1 MTLTSS
7 IDTMDQLPEYCEVL
21 DTDYGRIV
29 VNKYD
34 TAQTGFYR
42 HSRNAIN
49 HHELVQLEGIFRE
62 HAANHPLY
70 PPSTSFSMID
80 VGANIGT
87 WGLYF
92 RHMSELSIIVMIEPL
107 RAFYDMIRKTVEL
120 NEAADKLWPIYA
132 AVGAQAG
139 KIQVPEF
146 DWTKPTNFGGIELG
160 EQQREFIGQ
169 ARTGMGETVEL
180 ITLDEAAQAL
190 LPQLVIKIDV
200 EGMEADVLRGA
211 RSLIMTHR
219 PILFVE
225 FLKSDQDELRQLF
238 DELGYTVEKWHTDFL
253 ARPRP

>member
-1 MTLTSS
+1 MN
-7 IDTMDQLPEYCEVL
+7 QLPEYCEVL
-21 DTDYGRIV
+21 DTDYGKIV

-42 HSRNAIN
+42 HRRNAIN
-49 HHELVQLEGIFRE
+49 HHELVQLEGIFRH
-62 HAANHPLY
+62 HALSHPKY
-70 PPSTSFSMID
+70 PVGTPMSMLD

-92 RHMSELSIIVMIEPL
+92 RRMSELSVIVMIEPL
-107 RAFYDMIRKTVEL
+107 RAFYDMILDTVSL
-120 NEAADKLWPIYA
+120 NQANDKLWPVYA
-132 AVGAQAG
+132 AVGARAG

-169 ARTGMGETVEL
+169 ARTGMGATVDL
-180 ITLDEAAQAL
+180 ITLDEAAREL
-190 LPQLVIKIDV
+190 LPPLVIKIDV

-211 RSLIMTHR
+211 RSLIMKHR

-225 FLKSDQDELRQLF
+225 FLKSDQDELLQLF

>member
-1 MTLTSS
+1 MQTP
-7 IDTMDQLPEYCEVL
+7 DQLPEYCEIL
-21 DTDYGRIV
+21 DTDYGKIV

-42 HSRNAIN
+42 HRRNAIN
-49 HHELVQLEGIFRE
+49 HHELVNLEGIFRE
-62 HAANHPLY
+62 YAADHPVY
-70 PPSTSFSMID
+70 PTGTHFSMID
-80 VGANIGT
+80 VGSNIGT

-92 RHMSELSIIVMIEPL
+92 RRMAELSVIVMIEPM
-107 RAFYDMIRKTVEL
+107 RAFYDMISKTVEL
-120 NEAADKLWPIYA
+120 NEAYDKLWPVYA
-132 AVGAQAG
+132 AVGAEAG
-139 KIQVPEF
+139 EIQVPTF

-169 ARTGMGETVEL
+169 ERTGMGETVEL
-180 ITLDEAAQAL
+180 ITLDNSTQEL
-190 LPQLVIKIDV
+190 IPPLVIKIDV

-211 RSLIMTHR
+211 RGIIMQHR

-253 ARPRP
+253 ARPRR